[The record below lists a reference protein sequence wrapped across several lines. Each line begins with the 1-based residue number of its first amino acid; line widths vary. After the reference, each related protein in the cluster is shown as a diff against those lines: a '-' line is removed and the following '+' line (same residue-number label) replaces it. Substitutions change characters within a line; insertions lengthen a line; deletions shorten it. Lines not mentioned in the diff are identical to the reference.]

1 MSTFDIVSLAI
12 LGVLII
18 VGVIYCLKNKEKVG
32 KFLRSLKSEFK
43 KIVWPSKKQVINNTL
58 IVIAAILVIGAFIW
72 GLDALLS
79 LIVSALANL

>member
-1 MSTFDIVSLAI
+1 MAES
-12 LGVLII
+12 
-18 VGVIYCLKNKEKVG
+18 NKEAKG
-32 KFLRSLKSEFK
+32 FKKFFSSIGRLFRDLKSEFK

-79 LIVSALANL
+79 LVVSLLAGL

>member
-1 MSTFDIVSLAI
+1 MAEA
-12 LGVLII
+12 
-18 VGVIYCLKNKEKVG
+18 NKEAKG
-32 KFLRSLKSEFK
+32 FKKFFSSIGRLFRDLKSEFK